1 MTTGLTKKQ
10 YSILT
15 FIESFVSER
24 GYSPSYRDI
33 MTHFSL
39 SSPGSVYKYIQILK
53 RKNLLSAEKGCGR
66 SIHPAIVA
74 AKAAPQD
81 SHVSEALELP
91 FIGHIEAGCP
101 IEIFPQNHSIAV
113 PKFLVPQPDTTY
125 VLRVRGHSL
134 CEEHLDDGDL
144 LLVEGRSEAEDGETV
159 LALINRHDTVVLQ
172 YHSEGSNIHLI
183 GKNPHHQPI
192 VLRQENIQIQG
203 ILVGLIRAY

>member
-1 MTTGLTKKQ
+1 MTAGLTKKQ
-10 YSILT
+10 HSILS
-15 FIESFVSER
+15 FIESFTSEK

-66 SIHPAIVA
+66 SIQSMA
-74 AKAAPQD
+74 APKAPPQD
-81 SHVSEALELP
+81 SPTTTVELP

-113 PKFLVPQPDTTY
+113 PKFLVPQPDSTY
-125 VLRVRGHSL
+125 VLRVRGNSL
-134 CEEHLDDGDL
+134 NEEHLDDGDL

-159 LALINRHDTVVLQ
+159 LALINRHETVILQ
-172 YHSEGSNIHLI
+172 FHPEEPNVRLI
-183 GKNPHHQPI
+183 GKNPHHHPI
-192 VLRQENIQIQG
+192 VLHHQTVQIQG
-203 ILVGLIRAY
+203 ILVGLLRAY